1 MNQEKKYDFKD
12 VVMMGTAIGLLMIV
26 AVMAVGAYFVYTR
39 KPAILSAQTAAVS
52 GAASTQE
59 ALVTGAIEHANPAV
73 VSIIITKDVPV
84 IERYY
89 ERIPFGDGTVLR
101 VPQVR
106 QNGTQEREVGGG
118 SGFLVSSDGLIV
130 TNKHVVEDASASY
143 TVFTNDGKKYDVT
156 VVARDPSLDI
166 AVLKVKGA
174 APAGGFPYL
183 TFGDAST
190 LRLGQTA
197 IAIGN
202 ALGEFRNSVSVGV
215 ISGLAR
221 QITAGDN
228 AGRSE
233 ELDNVIQTDA
243 AINSGNSGGPLLD
256 LHGQVIG
263 VNVAVASNAEN
274 IGFALPADT
283 VKTVVQSVQQFGE
296 IRRPYI
302 GVRYTELNAQIA
314 ADNKLSIDYGAYIQA
329 DEGDEAVLPGS
340 PADKAGLKAGDIITS
355 IGGMSLK
362 DQSLAA
368 VVRRFQIGQSVTVE
382 YQRGAEKRTAQ
393 ITLEKAPTQ

>member
-1 MNQEKKYDFKD
+1 M
-12 VVMMGTAIGLLMIV
+12 
-26 AVMAVGAYFVYTR
+26 
-39 KPAILSAQTAAVS
+39 
-52 GAASTQE
+52 
-59 ALVTGAIEHANPAV
+59 
-73 VSIIITKDVPV
+73 
-84 IERYY
+84 
-89 ERIPFGDGTVLR
+89 
-101 VPQVR
+101 
-106 QNGTQEREVGGG
+106 
-118 SGFLVSSDGLIV
+118 
-130 TNKHVVEDASASY
+130 
-143 TVFTNDGKKYDVT
+143 T